1 MHILNTLEGAG
12 YEARLVGG
20 CVRDTLM
27 RRRPSDWDV
36 ATAARPGEV
45 ERLFRR
51 TVPTGARHGT
61 VTVLYGGGHCE
72 VTTYRT
78 EGAYTD
84 RRRPDS
90 VSFTTSLE
98 ADLSRRDFTINAMAM
113 DAAGRVTD
121 PFGGRADLARG
132 LIRCVGEPER
142 RFGEDALR
150 LLRCLRFASRLGFEI
165 DAATLAALRS
175 LAPLTASLSAERV
188 AGEVSAMLSSP
199 RPDGAYLLAD
209 WGLLSGRAAPG
220 SGPPARPLAPLP
232 HYARLAHYCASLEER
247 GSIMSTRGFL
257 TALRFPARSIK
268 TASAAAEIILGQKR
282 DYKRL
287 LRDYGEDAV
296 LAALPKSR
304 ALRAVLACGEC
315 WSVKGLAVGGAE
327 LAALGLRGREIGEA
341 LDALLEHVI
350 DHPSDNRHDIL
361 CQLIKERY
369 GNDRA

>member
-1 MHILNTLEGAG
+1 MPLIA
-12 YEARLVGG
+12 
-20 CVRDTLM
+20 
-27 RRRPSDWDV
+27 
-36 ATAARPGEV
+36 EV
-45 ERLFRR
+45 FPVEKDDF
-51 TVPTGARHGT
+51 
-61 VTVLYGGGHCE
+61 
-72 VTTYRT
+72 
-78 EGAYTD
+78 
-84 RRRPDS
+84 
-90 VSFTTSLE
+90 VS
-98 ADLSRRDFTINAMAM
+98 
-113 DAAGRVTD
+113 
-121 PFGGRADLARG
+121 
-132 LIRCVGEPER
+132 
-142 RFGEDALR
+142 
-150 LLRCLRFASRLGFEI
+150 
-165 DAATLAALRS
+165 
-175 LAPLTASLSAERV
+175 

-220 SGPPARPLAPLP
+220 SGPPARALAPLP

-315 WSVKGLAVGGAE
+315 CSVKGLAVGGAE

>member
-1 MHILNTLEGAG
+1 M
-12 YEARLVGG
+12 
-20 CVRDTLM
+20 
-27 RRRPSDWDV
+27 
-36 ATAARPGEV
+36 RPGSSAAACAT
-45 ERLFRR
+45 RSCAAA
-51 TVPTGARHGT
+51 PATGTSPPPPGPARSSASSAAPCRPARA
-61 VTVLYGGGHCE
+61 TVLYGGGHCE

-209 WGLLSGRAAPG
+209 WGLLSGRAVPG

-282 DYKRL
+282 DHKRL

-350 DHPSDNRHDIL
+350 DHPSDNQHDIL

-369 GNDRA
+369 GND

>member
-1 MHILNTLEGAG
+1 
-12 YEARLVGG
+12 
-20 CVRDTLM
+20 M
-27 RRRPSDWDV
+27 RPGSSAAAC
-36 ATAARPGEV
+36 ATRSCAAAPATGTSPPPPGPGEV

-175 LAPLTASLSAERV
+175 PRAADGLAERRARRGRGFRHALVAAPRRGLSARGLGPPLRQGSPRLRASGEGTRAAAALCAPRALLRV
-188 AGEVSAMLSSP
+188 AGGARKYYVYP
-199 RPDGAYLLAD
+199 RLPHG
-209 WGLLSGRAAPG
+209 
-220 SGPPARPLAPLP
+220 APLP
-232 HYARLAHYCASLEER
+232 RPQHQNRLRR
-247 GSIMSTRGFL
+247 GGDN
-257 TALRFPARSIK
+257 P
-268 TASAAAEIILGQKR
+268 G
-282 DYKRL
+282 
-287 LRDYGEDAV
+287 
-296 LAALPKSR
+296 PK
-304 ALRAVLACGEC
+304 A
-315 WSVKGLAVGGAE
+315 GL
-327 LAALGLRGREIGEA
+327 
-341 LDALLEHVI
+341 
-350 DHPSDNRHDIL
+350 
-361 CQLIKERY
+361 
-369 GNDRA
+369 